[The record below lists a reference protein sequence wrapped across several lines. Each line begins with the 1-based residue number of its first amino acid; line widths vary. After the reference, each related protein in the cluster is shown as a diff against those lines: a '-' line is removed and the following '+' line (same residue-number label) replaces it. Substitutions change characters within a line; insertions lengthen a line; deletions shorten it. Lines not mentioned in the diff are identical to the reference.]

1 MVSEMLILPEK
12 LPEFFFFGVDL
23 SIVGDVTEC
32 HTFLESFDPL
42 FSLSIPQ
49 EIFSLDESCCYCINL
64 LLCRMPANR
73 QTNGAQVEGPS
84 IIPNDFKFRT
94 TDLVSVL
101 CQTATSVNYVRTLP
115 LSVKF
120 IIPVRQV
127 HYFHQ

>member
-1 MVSEMLILPEK
+1 
-12 LPEFFFFGVDL
+12 
-23 SIVGDVTEC
+23 
-32 HTFLESFDPL
+32 
-42 FSLSIPQ
+42 
-49 EIFSLDESCCYCINL
+49 
-64 LLCRMPANR
+64 MPANR